1 MSFFIGIFTAILKT
15 GKVIPIHRKD
25 SKLQVSNY
33 KPIFRL
39 SNSDKTFEK
48 LMYSRLTEFI
58 EERQIFYYKQFGF
71 QEDFSTNHAIL
82 NLLESIQKALNDGQ
96 IAYGLFMDLEKAFG
110 TVSRGILLEKLN
122 HSSISGILND
132 WFRSNLSD
140 RFHFVTINGF
150 NLIIKQ

>member
-1 MSFFIGIFTAILKT
+1 
-15 GKVIPIHRKD
+15 
-25 SKLQVSNY
+25 
-33 KPIFRL
+33 
-39 SNSDKTFEK
+39 
-48 LMYSRLTEFI
+48 MYSRLTEFI

-110 TVSRGILLEKLN
+110 TVSHDILLEKLN

-132 WFRSNLSD
+132 
-140 RFHFVTINGF
+140 
-150 NLIIKQ
+150 